1 MVIFVHPSRY
11 NTVTTIIILA
21 GAGATGQRCFWHLPF
36 SRGVQGHSGRWS
48 YWCLPG
54 CQIFGLREGCTKFMC
69 FFWLPKRKPP
79 FGGPSKNPKWPKT
92 AQNWPKSKVGKLSFL
107 NKEKGGSE
115 GGMAYFSACSVHH
128 FKLFAHQINSH
139 QWFSIPGCG
148 VHRWASEEWRRVCSG
163 GKQLLICSS
172 IEINT
177 TTMLSAICVY
187 NVSARRRLLL

>member
-1 MVIFVHPSRY
+1 M
-11 NTVTTIIILA
+11 
-21 GAGATGQRCFWHLPF
+21 
-36 SRGVQGHSGRWS
+36 
-48 YWCLPG
+48 
-54 CQIFGLREGCTKFMC
+54 
-69 FFWLPKRKPP
+69 
-79 FGGPSKNPKWPKT
+79 
-92 AQNWPKSKVGKLSFL
+92 SFL

-115 GGMAYFSACSVHH
+115 GGMPYFSICSVLH

-187 NVSARRRLLL
+187 NVSARRVPAVVIQVFDNVCVFSGDKWQVRLQPPKPAGFEAGQIHAPITRDVQYSRPYCQLLQKY